1 MSYELKQTTLLEL
14 EIEVLREKIVTLNN
28 EIRMLKAELRMF
40 GIANELDDKIHNAI
54 MGRTNGRGLVDKI
67 ESSNKTKTNE

>member
-14 EIEVLREKIVTLNN
+14 EIEVLREKILTLNQ

-40 GIANELDDKIHNAI
+40 GIVKELDDKIHNAI
-54 MGRTNGRGLVDKI
+54 MGKTNGNGLLNQI
-67 ESSNKTKTNE
+67 ENNE

>member
-14 EIEVLREKIVTLNN
+14 EIEVLREKILTLNQ

-40 GIANELDDKIHNAI
+40 GIVKELDDKIHNAI
-54 MGRTNGRGLVDKI
+54 MGKTNGRGLLDKI